1 MSIDLQCNVSLMYT
15 YWMFLF
21 FLFFGGEAFFYENVG
36 LQYYTW
42 IIDNFWGE
50 GRWIEKIEA
59 ELYQ

>member
-21 FLFFGGEAFFYENVG
+21 FLFLGGGIFYENVG
-36 LQYYTW
+36 LKYYTW
-42 IIDNFWGE
+42 IIDNFWGD

>member
-42 IIDNFWGE
+42 IIDNF
-50 GRWIEKIEA
+50 
-59 ELYQ
+59 